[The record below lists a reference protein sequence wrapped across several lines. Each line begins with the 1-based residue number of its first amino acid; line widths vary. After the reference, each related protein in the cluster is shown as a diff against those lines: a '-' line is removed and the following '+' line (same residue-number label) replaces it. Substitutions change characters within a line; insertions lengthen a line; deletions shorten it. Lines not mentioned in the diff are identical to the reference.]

1 MAARKL
7 PPLPVPPPLPVSPPP
22 NTASTDHD
30 VPKLKPRKKPFRPLP
45 EEPTGYTEIDF
56 ERTKRFN
63 EQLRMSRVNGGVRRT
78 RHDPITSRPQYN

>member
-7 PPLPVPPPLPVSPPP
+7 PPLPVSSPP
-22 NTASTDHD
+22 NTESTG
-30 VPKLKPRKKPFRPLP
+30 PELKPRKKPFRPLP

-78 RHDPITSRPQYN
+78 RHDPISNRPQYN